1 VNEKLYVSCDMEGTA
16 GVCSWKQ
23 CDPGNA
29 HEYPVYRRYM
39 TQEVRAALEGARAAG
54 AGEIVVND
62 SHWSMHNLLWDE
74 LPEDGWLRVISGAPK
89 PRSMGQGLDGSFA
102 GVLLTGYHAKAGE
115 SAALAHTM
123 TGEVVYAV
131 SVNGTPCSEALI
143 FAALA
148 GSYGVPV
155 VLVTGDRTIV
165 DECARFLPW
174 AVGVAVKDSIGFS
187 AVNSL
192 TPRAAQEAIREG
204 ARAAVERIPNAKPFV
219 FAAPY
224 ELVLET
230 VSAEHSDVIELM
242 PNFSRIGNRAV
253 RFVANDYRT
262 LLRAFI
268 VATRIGAA
276 ANTIA

>member
-1 VNEKLYVSCDMEGTA
+1 MKIYISCDMEGTA

-23 CDPGNA
+23 CDPANA

-39 TQEVRAALEGARAAG
+39 TQEVRAAIEGARDAG
-54 AGEIVVND
+54 AGEITVND

-74 LPEDGWLRVISGAPK
+74 LPADDTLCVISGAPK
-89 PRSMGQGLDGSFA
+89 PRSMGQGLEGSFA

-123 TGEVVYAV
+123 TGEVVYSV
-131 SVNGTPCSEALI
+131 SINGTPCSEALV

-155 VLVTGDRTIV
+155 LLVTGDRTIV
-165 DECARFLPW
+165 EEAAQFLPW

-192 TPRAAQEAIREG
+192 TPRAAQEAIRQG
-204 ARAAVERIPNAKPFV
+204 ARAAIAGVEKAKPFV
-219 FAAPY
+219 FTAPY
-224 ELVLET
+224 ELIIET
-230 VSAEHSDVIELM
+230 MSAEHADVIELM
-242 PNFSRIGNRAV
+242 PEFSRIGSRAV
-253 RFVANDYRT
+253 RFGANDYRT
-262 LLRAFI
+262 VLRAFI
-268 VATRIGAA
+268 VATRLGAA
-276 ANTIA
+276 ANTVA